1 MLVFVRLR
9 LKTLS
14 YDLHILYVYE
24 GIREETV
31 VAILSRPILE
41 KGSNTRDE
49 GKGEWKIFIFPLWY

>member
-1 MLVFVRLR
+1 MTYTF
-9 LKTLS
+9 
-14 YDLHILYVYE
+14 LYVYE

-31 VAILSRPILE
+31 VAISSRPILE